1 VRIGV
6 VGAGIAG
13 LSATK
18 MLRSVGHDVLTFDRT
33 PDVGGVW
40 STTRHYPGLRTQNTR
55 YTYSFTDHEPP
66 SSWPDF
72 PSAEQWHSYIASY
85 VERFAL
91 TDSLRL
97 STGIAHAVPTGT
109 GWVLTTEAGEKH
121 EVDHLVVANGVFSA
135 PQIPRW
141 PGADIHAGAGGVV
154 KAPSQRLTL
163 DDARGRHV
171 IVVGYGKSAGD
182 VAVSLSEVAE
192 SLTIVARRLLWK
204 GSKRLLGRDTE
215 DVAQTRITETMFAH
229 PGAFRPAWSLVRYL
243 HLRDQQLGDVGLI
256 PDGRFE
262 DIGQSTSSMMSDGF
276 VDAVGSGSI
285 VVKRDRA
292 IVSLGD
298 GPKAQL
304 DDGSIIPADLVVA
317 ATGFEQDVPFL
328 DSAANV
334 RDQEGNFDLYRRILP
349 HDVPNLTFCGYNSSL
364 FSTTNAEIG
373 ALWTAAY
380 LAGALSLPA
389 VEDRRN
395 QVARELEYMKVRT
408 KGKHAHGTSVIPFS
422 IRNIDEMLAD
432 LGVPLSRRKRLA
444 QCGRRVLPRDYRD
457 AIKSVLRDIGARDWR
472 RTTKHVPPPC
482 RRDQGGGLSSQISG

>member
-1 VRIGV
+1 VRIGI

-18 MLRSVGHDVLTFDRT
+18 VMRSVGHDVLTFDRT

-40 STTRHYPGLRTQNTR
+40 STTRHYPGLTTQNTR
-55 YTYSFTDHEPP
+55 HTYTFTDYDPP

-72 PSAEQWHSYIASY
+72 PSAKQWHSHIGGY
-85 VERFAL
+85 VEHFDLAA
-91 TDSLRL
+91 SLRL
-97 STGIAHAVPTGT
+97 SSGIVHAVPAAG

-121 EVDHLVVANGVFSA
+121 DVDHLIVANGVFSA
-135 PQIPRW
+135 PHIPQW
-141 PGADIHAGAGGVV
+141 PGTDAHTGSGGVL
-154 KAPSQRLTL
+154 KAPTQRLTL
-163 DDARGRHV
+163 DEARGRHV

-182 VAVSLSEVAE
+182 VAVSLSEVAA

-204 GSKRLLGRDTE
+204 GSKRLLGRDAE

-229 PGAFRPAWSLVRYL
+229 PGAFRPAWSLVRRV
-243 HLRDQQLGDVGLI
+243 HMMEQHLGDMGLV

-262 DIGQSTSSMMSDGF
+262 DIGQSTSSLISDGF
-276 VDAVGSGSI
+276 IEAVRCGAI

-292 IVSLGD
+292 IVSLGA

-304 DDGSIIPADLVVA
+304 DDGSVIPADLVVA

-328 DSAANV
+328 DASANV
-334 RDQEGNFDLYRRILP
+334 RDENGNFDLFRRILP

-364 FSTTNAEIG
+364 FSTINAEIG
-373 ALWTAAY
+373 AVWTAAH
-380 LAGALSLPA
+380 LAGALSHPP
-389 VEDRRN
+389 VEDRRK

-408 KGKHAHGTSVIPFS
+408 KGKHARGTSVIPFS

-432 LGVPLSRRKRLA
+432 LDVPLSRRKRLS

-457 AIKSVLRDIGARDWR
+457 AIERVLRDIVA
-472 RTTKHVPPPC
+472 
-482 RRDQGGGLSSQISG
+482 

>member
-1 VRIGV
+1 MRVGV

-18 MLRSVGHDVLTFDRT
+18 VLRSVGHDVLTFDRT

-40 STTRHYPGLRTQNTR
+40 STTRHYPGLTTQNTR
-55 YTYSFTDHEPP
+55 YTYTFTDYDPP

-72 PSAEQWHSYIASY
+72 PSAEQWHSHIAGY
-85 VERFAL
+85 VDRFGLA
-91 TDSLRL
+91 DSLRL
-97 STGIAHAVPTGT
+97 STGIALAKPTDD
-109 GWVLTTEAGEKH
+109 GWILTTEAGRNH
-121 EVDHLVVANGVFSA
+121 RVDHLVVANGVFSEPSI
-135 PQIPRW
+135 PQWR
-141 PGADIHAGAGGVV
+141 GADIHASSGGVV

-163 DDARGRHV
+163 DEARGRHV

-229 PGAFRPAWSLVRYL
+229 PGAFRPAWSLVRRL
-243 HLRDQQLGDVGLI
+243 HMMEQQLGEVGLI

-276 VDAVGSGSI
+276 VDAVRSGAI
-285 VVKRDRA
+285 VVIRDGA
-292 IVSLGD
+292 IVALGT
-298 GPKAQL
+298 GPTAQL
-304 DDGSIIPADLVVA
+304 DDGSVIPADLVVA

-328 DSAANV
+328 DATVNV
-334 RDQEGNFDLYRRILP
+334 RDEAGNFDLFRRILP

-364 FSTTNAEIG
+364 FSTINAEIG
-373 ALWTAAY
+373 AVWTAAY
-380 LAGALSLPA
+380 LAGGLSLPP
-389 VEDRRN
+389 VEDRRKL
-395 QVARELEYMKVRT
+395 VARELEYMKVRT
-408 KGKHAHGTSVIPFS
+408 KGKHARGTSVIPFS

-432 LGVPLSRRKRLA
+432 LGVPLRRRTRLA

-457 AIKSVLRDIGARDWR
+457 AIEHVLRDIGA
-472 RTTKHVPPPC
+472 
-482 RRDQGGGLSSQISG
+482 